1 MIKFLV
7 IVIYRGLLNHL
18 RCLSRELVLVL
29 HGNGCRLR
37 LNVLSLLSQL
47 AVDDLGLFHPVLLLE
62 LNLCLEISV
71 PVLASHSCG
80 FVQIAWSVWAWL
92 IVHECIRVGRLSPK
106 PCCSDQL

>member
-29 HGNGCRLR
+29 HGDGCRLR
-37 LNVLSLLSQL
+37 LNVLSFLSQL

-71 PVLASHSCG
+71 PMFASHSCG
-80 FVQIAWSVWAWL
+80 LVEIAWSVWAWL

-106 PCCSDQL
+106 PRCSDQL